1 MIILSSYRLLKQPS
15 DFFESVCVCL
25 SYQKD
30 VGLGS
35 VKSPVLLPSILTI

>member
-1 MIILSSYRLLKQPS
+1 MILLSGYRLLKQPY
-15 DFFESVCVCL
+15 DFFETVSVCL

-35 VKSPVLLPSILTI
+35 VKSPVLLPSVLTI